1 MRTNKVT
8 TGARTIKHTQCDK
21 VVSSR
26 NISTMVKSPMAGD
39 GPSISQ
45 WKVKLTSFPTKI
57 LEGCCW
63 LTYRWHGIRGGNVK
77 AFAAVACKKTQLI
90 VVLVWCDLGTGTK
103 VGRATMSRNVFHFCL
118 ALGKYEANSFHL
130 HAGQCVASDGRAQ
143 ATNGGV
149 CVPNDIAAHD
159 KY

>member
-1 MRTNKVT
+1 MLL
-8 TGARTIKHTQCDK
+8 AD
-21 VVSSR
+21 VS
-26 NISTMVKSPMAGD
+26 MA
-39 GPSISQ
+39 
-45 WKVKLTSFPTKI
+45 
-57 LEGCCW
+57 
-63 LTYRWHGIRGGNVK
+63 GIRGGDVK

-90 VVLVWCDLGTGTK
+90 VVLVWCDIGTGTK

-149 CVPNDIAAHD
+149 CVPSDIAAHD
-159 KY
+159 KVSAGTHWFIPEERYLMFLRFTLKTKSIGQITLNSRLEILTANSLSVT